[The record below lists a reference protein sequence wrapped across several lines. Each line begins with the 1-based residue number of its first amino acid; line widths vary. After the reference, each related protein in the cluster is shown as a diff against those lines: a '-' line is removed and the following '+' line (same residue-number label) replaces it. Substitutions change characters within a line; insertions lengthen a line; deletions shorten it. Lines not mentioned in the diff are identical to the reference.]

1 MQSAVMK
8 DLIREVIVAPLD
20 RGFLAFSHDYPYSYT
35 GWHYHPEYELHL
47 IKRSSGSFFVG
58 TYAGRFEPDN
68 LVLMGPNMPHM
79 WVSDN
84 SFSERDDRLFIH
96 DRDMALQFSGT
107 FADRCLQVFAD
118 AAPFGELFEQSHAG
132 IEFSAAVSAEVA
144 EPLCR
149 LTTAE
154 GPEKLA
160 LFFTVFSALVADK
173 GRRLLCPGLP
183 ADLGP
188 RSARLNSVLQ
198 FIAENYNR
206 PDLTCGM
213 IAEREGMPLSTFS
226 RFFEKNL
233 SCSCLEYINRLRIYK
248 ACQLLMETQVP
259 ITSICYDIGYDVL
272 STFNRNFTRFIGVS
286 PSDFRHQRGLTWRL
300 EPGVP
305 LSAAAG
311 GADGAPRP
319 ASSAD
324 TRSLEERSG
333 TGRTFQAL
341 TS

>member
-1 MQSAVMK
+1 MKSATMK
-8 DLIREVIVAPLD
+8 DLVREVIVAPLD
-20 RGFLAFSHDYPYSYT
+20 RSFLAFSHDYPYSYT

-47 IKRSSGSFFVG
+47 IQRSSGSFFVG
-58 TYAGRFEPDN
+58 TYAGRFEPGN

-84 SFSERDDRLFIH
+84 SFSEQEDRLFIH

-107 FADRCLQVFAD
+107 FAERCLRDFAD
-118 AAPFGELFEQSHAG
+118 ATSLGALFEQSHAG
-132 IEFSAAVSAEVA
+132 IEFSASVSAELA
-144 EPLCR
+144 APLRR
-149 LTTAE
+149 LAVAE

-160 LFFTVFSALVADK
+160 LFFTVFATLAADE

-183 ADLGP
+183 ADLGT
-188 RSARLNSVLQ
+188 RSARLNSVLKY
-198 FIAENYNR
+198 IAENYNN
-206 PDLTCGM
+206 PKLTCGL

-272 STFNRNFTRFIGVS
+272 STFNRNFSRFIGVS
-286 PSDFRHQRGLTWRL
+286 PSDFRHQRLKWRI
-300 EPGVP
+300 EPGFP
-305 LSAAAG
+305 LSAAAVG
-311 GADGAPRP
+311 RAGETHRP
-319 ASSAD
+319 S
-324 TRSLEERSG
+324 
-333 TGRTFQAL
+333 
-341 TS
+341 